1 MDVAATMAGGEARS
15 GRRGGGSSAL
25 EEVKRRGENELGFVG
40 WLSGDETATNGVSR
54 GGDGGD
60 GIPVNNSK
68 FQSPVHK
75 LSFSS
80 SSRP

>member
-1 MDVAATMAGGEARS
+1 MATAATSLGK
-15 GRRGGGSSAL
+15 GRRGSAL
-25 EEVKRRGENELGFVG
+25 EEAKRRGENELGFIG

-68 FQSPVHK
+68 FQSPVRK

-80 SSRP
+80 TSWS